1 MPSAVKELPGEI
13 RAIVRILGRDLNGY
27 KKVAAALKDIK
38 GVNLNLAHAILNALK
53 IDHRLRLGQL
63 SDSQVAE
70 IEKALKDLASAGIPS
85 WMFNRRKDLEEGID
99 KHLYES
105 DLVYQIKLDIDR
117 EKKMQSWRGVRHALG
132 LKVRGQRTRT
142 TGRKG
147 RTVGVRKSAR

>member
-1 MPSAVKELPGEI
+1 MPEVK
-13 RAIVRILGRDLNGY
+13 AIIRILGRDLNGY
-27 KKVAAALKDIK
+27 KKIAAALRDIK
-38 GVNLNLAHAILNALK
+38 GVNLNLAYAILNALK
-53 IDHRLRLGQL
+53 IDPKIRLGQL

-70 IEKALKDLASAGIPS
+70 IERALKNPQSVRIPS

-105 DLVYQIKLDIDR
+105 DLIFQVKMDIER
-117 EKKMQSWRGVRHALG
+117 EKRIGSWRGIRHALG

-147 RTVGVRKSAR
+147 QTIGVRKSAK

>member
-1 MPSAVKELPGEI
+1 MPEVK
-13 RAIVRILGRDLNGY
+13 AIVRILGRDLNGY
-27 KKVAAALKDIK
+27 KKIAAALKDIK
-38 GVNLNLAHAILNALK
+38 GVNLNLAYAILNALK
-53 IDHRLRLGQL
+53 IDPRIRLGQL

-70 IEKALKDLASAGIPS
+70 IEKALKNPQSVRIPS

-105 DLVYQIKLDIDR
+105 DLIFQVKMDIER
-117 EKKMQSWRGVRHALG
+117 EKRIGSWRGIRHALG

-147 RTVGVRKSAR
+147 QTIGVRKSAK

>member
-1 MPSAVKELPGEI
+1 MPEVK
-13 RAIVRILGRDLNGY
+13 AIVRILGRDLNGY
-27 KKVAAALKDIK
+27 KKIAAALKDIK
-38 GVNLNLAHAILNALK
+38 GVNLNLAYAILNALK
-53 IDHRLRLGQL
+53 IDPRIRLGQL

-70 IEKALKDLASAGIPS
+70 IERALKNPQSVRIPS

-105 DLVYQIKLDIDR
+105 DLIFQVKMDIER
-117 EKKMQSWRGVRHALG
+117 EKRIGSWRGIRHALG

-147 RTVGVRKSAR
+147 QTIGVRKSAK

>member
-1 MPSAVKELPGEI
+1 LPEVK
-13 RAIVRILGRDLNGY
+13 AIIRILGRDLNGY
-27 KKVAAALKDIK
+27 KKIAAALRDIK
-38 GVNLNLAHAILNALK
+38 GVNLNLAYAILNALK
-53 IDHRLRLGQL
+53 IDPKIRLGQL

-70 IEKALKDLASAGIPS
+70 IERALKNPQSVRIPS

-105 DLVYQIKLDIDR
+105 DLIFQVKMDIER
-117 EKKMQSWRGVRHALG
+117 EKRIGSWRGIRHALG

-147 RTVGVRKSAR
+147 QTIGVRKSAK